1 MLLKEILKNSKS
13 HKMET
18 LLFLNFGFGEI
29 LFVLIIYLMFFGSKN
44 IPSLAR
50 NIGTSIRKIKD
61 TSNSIRKEIKD
72 SVFNPKE

>member
-1 MLLKEILKNSKS
+1 
-13 HKMET
+13 MET

-72 SVFNPKE
+72 SVFNQKE

>member
-1 MLLKEILKNSKS
+1 
-13 HKMET
+13 MET

>member
-1 MLLKEILKNSKS
+1 
-13 HKMET
+13 MET

-50 NIGTSIRKIKD
+50 NIGKSIRKIKD